1 MVNRS
6 TASMTERREDPEN
19 RTDDNDDEEPDPQ
32 AGADPT
38 KRDPVPQE
46 ESVDTEQHPDIA

>member
-1 MVNRS
+1 
-6 TASMTERREDPEN
+6 MTERREEPGDRNE
-19 RTDDNDDEEPDPQ
+19 DDDDAPDPQ
-32 AGADPT
+32 AAADPT

>member
-1 MVNRS
+1 MS
-6 TASMTERREDPEN
+6 ERREDPDS
-19 RTDDNDDEEPDPQ
+19 RTGDNDDEEPDPQ

-46 ESVDTEQHPDIA
+46 ASVDTEQHPDIA